1 MDHPNISWEVEL
13 ENLFLSIQEEIELA
27 SSIYILIDEKVSQI
41 WLNDL
46 LEQCPQI
53 AQANIIEIPEGE
65 ACKEWEILHHVW
77 EQWIEDKAD
86 RNTLVINIGGGS
98 TTDLGGLAA
107 SLYNR
112 GISFINVPTT
122 LTGMV
127 DAAIGGKTAINFH
140 HIKNSI
146 GTFQDADQLIVCPLF
161 LESLSEEELL
171 SGFAEMIKHS
181 LIADES
187 LWEAYNELDEIS
199 AATII
204 PFIKRNIQIKNH
216 IVFEDP
222 FEENIR
228 KQLNFGHTLGHALE
242 SYWLEKN
249 SPQPHGYCVALGICY
264 ACYVSQQK
272 NMLSSS
278 EMNDVFDF
286 VFSLYTTEG
295 YHWPNWH
302 EVQQYLIQDKKN
314 NRNSLKLVLL
324 ESIGKCSINHSLSL
338 EDAERLYVDFIELVS
353 SYPNEE

>member
-13 ENLFLSIQEEIELA
+13 ENLFHSIQEEIEQA
-27 SSIYILIDEKVSQI
+27 SSIYILIDEKVSEI

-86 RNTLVINIGGGS
+86 RNALVINIGGGS

-107 SLYNR
+107 SLYKR
-112 GISFINVPTT
+112 GISFVNVPTT

-187 LWEAYNELDEIS
+187 LWEAYNELEEIS
-199 AATII
+199 AATIT

-242 SYWLEKN
+242 SYWLEKQ
-249 SPQPHGYCVALGICY
+249 QPCSHGYCVALGMKY
-264 ACYVSQQK
+264 ATE
-272 NMLSSS
+272 LSIELEEETKS
-278 EMNDVFDF
+278 EIVNFLDEIFPTPNPMP
-286 VFSLYTTEG
+286 
-295 YHWPNWH
+295 HWDDLL
-302 EVQQYLIQDKKN
+302 VYLNQDKKN
-314 NRNSLKLVLL
+314 QKGNLQFTLL
-324 ESIGKCSINHSLSL
+324 AEIGQAVHDQSVTW
-338 EDAERLYVDFIELVS
+338 EDAQTCYRKCFHIS
-353 SYPNEE
+353 